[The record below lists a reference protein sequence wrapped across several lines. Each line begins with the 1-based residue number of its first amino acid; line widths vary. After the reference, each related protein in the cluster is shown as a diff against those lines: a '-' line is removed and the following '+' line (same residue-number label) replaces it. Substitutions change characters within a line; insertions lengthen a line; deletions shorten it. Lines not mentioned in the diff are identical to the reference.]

1 MTQHPPRTG
10 PRNLITDVDGVL
22 VGHASDPN
30 ICTGVSVITSDR
42 PFVASYHVMGGA
54 PGTRDTDLL
63 APDKTVSDIDT
74 IVLSGGSAFGLDAA
88 SGVSDALR
96 QQGRGFAVGDMT
108 VPIVPAA
115 ILFDLANG
123 GTKDWDTS
131 PYPDLGR
138 RAYAARGDQFDLGTI
153 GAGYGALCGTIKGGL
168 GSASLHLSGG
178 GMIGAMI
185 AANPVGNPCDGAG
198 RFWAAPYELNGEY
211 GGMGSPKTD
220 GQIYDLALTK
230 LGALHPNQNTT
241 IGIIATDIT
250 LDKAQLARLATA
262 AHDGIARAISPAHL
276 PFDGD
281 LIFAISTAK
290 RPAPATPHAMAELC
304 HFAAACVARSVARGV
319 YHATAHPTDVKPSWA
334 AAYGD
339 PLSWKK
345 S

>member
-1 MTQHPPRTG
+1 MPQIPPTTG
-10 PRNLITDVDGVL
+10 PRNLITDVDGIL
-22 VGHASDPN
+22 IGHAQDATLR
-30 ICTGVSVITSDR
+30 TGVSVVTADA

-63 APDKTVSDIDT
+63 APDKTVSDIDA

-96 QQGRGFAVGDMT
+96 QQGRGFAVGNTT

-123 GTKDWDTS
+123 GTKTWDRS
-131 PYPDLGR
+131 PYPELGR
-138 RAYAARGDQFDLGTI
+138 RAYDARGKEFELGST
-153 GAGYGALCGTIKGGL
+153 GAGYGALCGMVKGGL
-168 GSASLHLSGG
+168 GSASLHLSQGG
-178 GMIGAMI
+178 TIGAMM
-185 AANPVGNPCDGAG
+185 AANPIGNPCDSHG
-198 RFWAAPYELNGEY
+198 RFWAAPYELNGEF
-211 GGMGSPKTD
+211 GALGSPAPD
-220 GQIYDLALTK
+220 PAIYSLEATK

-241 IGIIATDIT
+241 IGVIATDLT

-304 HFAAACVARSVARGV
+304 HYAAACVARSIARAV
-319 YHATAHPTDVKPSWA
+319 YHADQTPDDVKPSWRA
-334 AAYGD
+334 AFT
-339 PLSWKK
+339 
-345 S
+345 

>member
-22 VGHASDPN
+22 VGHASDPD
-30 ICTGVSVITSDR
+30 ICTGASVITSDR

-63 APDKTVSDIDT
+63 APDKTVSEIDA
-74 IVLSGGSAFGLDAA
+74 IVLSGGSAFGLDTA

-96 QQGRGFAVGDMT
+96 QQGRGFAVGDTT
-108 VPIVPAA
+108 VPIVPTA

-123 GTKDWDTS
+123 GQKNWVTS

-138 RAYAARGDQFDLGTI
+138 RAFAAQNDQFDLGTI
-153 GAGYGALCGTIKGGL
+153 GAGYGALCGMIKGGL
-168 GSASLHLSGG
+168 GSASLQLSGG
-178 GMIGAMI
+178 GTIGAMM
-185 AANPVGNPCDGAG
+185 AANPVGNPCDSTG
-198 RFWAAPYELNGEY
+198 RFWAAPYELNNEF
-211 GGMGSPKTD
+211 GGRGSPTTD
-220 GQIYDLALTK
+220 AQIYDLAPTK

-262 AHDGIARAISPAHL
+262 AHDGISRAISPAHL

-281 LIFAISTAK
+281 LIFAISTAR
-290 RPAPATPHAMAELC
+290 RPAPATAHTMAELC

-319 YHATAHPTDVKPSWA
+319 YEAQHNPSDLKPNWT
-334 AAYGD
+334 AAYGA
-339 PLSWKK
+339 PLS
-345 S
+345 